1 MTIQE
6 REFAI
11 ILLKVLSKEKTISDA
26 VAENVAKRIIDCE
39 DAKAS
44 SI

>member
-6 REFAI
+6 REFVI

-26 VAENVAKRIIDCE
+26 VAENVAKRITDSE
-39 DAKAS
+39 HAKAS
-44 SI
+44 SV